1 MGGKSV
7 TDVLM
12 ALTTVALASTLVAS
26 RNTAQVFRALGRAT
40 SDVFLAAQ
48 GKRP

>member
-1 MGGKSV
+1 MGGKGI

-26 RNTAQVFRALGRAT
+26 RNTAGVFRALGRSVA
-40 SDVFLAAQ
+40 DVFRAAQ
-48 GKRP
+48 GKR